1 MTRHVPLWLDR
12 FPKSRRPSYPRFHG
26 QLETDVVVVG
36 GGLTGAACA
45 WSFSAAGVK
54 TVVLEADRLGVGATA
69 GSLGVI
75 REDFDSSFQESA
87 SAHGLRAARML
98 WQGLRRASL
107 DVAAAIRRLNIRCD
121 LTPQDFLVVAR
132 RDSVA
137 VKRLRREYESRREAG
152 FDHSWLTAAAL
163 TRTAA
168 VEGGGAIRTR
178 GFAFDPYR
186 ACLGFASAAAERG
199 ATLFERSPVRR
210 IRATRKYV
218 DVVTGK
224 GSIRAQ
230 AVVIATNTALPD
242 LRALRRH
249 LEPRHSYAVVTEP
262 LPAAVRRELGPRT
275 AALRDFAEP
284 PHFLRWLKDDRAF
297 FVGGDQ
303 PPIPSRARPKTLVQ
317 RSGQLMYELSTL
329 FPAISGARP
338 EWAWDFSHDGT
349 VDGLPFVG
357 LHRNFP
363 RHLFALGHGRHGA
376 GVAWLAARLLLRQ
389 YQGEP
394 DKGDEFFGFSRIL

>member
-12 FPKSRRPSYPRFHG
+12 FPKSRRPSSPRFHG

-54 TVVLEADRLGVGATA
+54 TVMLEADRLGVGATA
-69 GSLGVI
+69 GSLGLI
-75 REDFDSSFQESA
+75 REDFDSSFQDTA
-87 SAHGLRAARML
+87 SAHGLRAARIL

-107 DVAAAIRRLNIRCD
+107 DFAAAIRRLNIRCD

-132 RDSVA
+132 RDSDA
-137 VKRLRREYESRREAG
+137 VKRLRREYASRREAG

-199 ATLFERSPVRR
+199 ATLFEHSPVRR

-230 AVVIATNTALPD
+230 AVVIATNSALPD

-249 LEPRHSYAVVTEP
+249 LDPRHSYAVVTEP
-262 LPAAVRRELGPRT
+262 LPAGVRRELGSRT

-284 PHFLRWLKDDRAF
+284 PHYLRWLKDDRAF
-297 FVGGDQ
+297 FVGADQ
-303 PPIPSRARPKTLVQ
+303 PPIPSRARAKTLVQ

-329 FPAISGARP
+329 YPAISGARP